1 MLTISLMT
9 DNVEAGLENKMK
21 QEARKKFTALDAE
34 LLCECKTITAP
45 LDYSMDLH
53 NHDGYE
59 VLLVL
64 GGIVHL
70 YTESGGSRLERG
82 DLVCMDELDFHRVEV
97 ITRGIYDRVLVNVKR
112 HVLEAASSSQ
122 TDLLT
127 CFRRNPVSNV
137 NVIHLPEE
145 EVQQLNIQARS
156 LQTSLLGKKPGDEI
170 LADAYLKQIMVAV
183 NRHFLEQDI
192 LPRAEIM
199 PELVMETFNYIEN
212 HLTEEITLKNL
223 EESLHYNGTYISR
236 CFKRI
241 AGISL
246 QSFIIAKKIMLSCK
260 LLREGISPG
269 EVCDMTGFNSYS
281 NFSRTFS
288 KQVGKSPKKYQLD
301 NR

>member
-1 MLTISLMT
+1 M
-9 DNVEAGLENKMK
+9 E
-21 QEARKKFTALDAE
+21 QEARKKFTALEAE
-34 LLCECKTITAP
+34 ILCECKTITAP

-64 GGIVHL
+64 RGIVNL
-70 YTESGGSRLERG
+70 YTEFGGSRLERG
-82 DLVCMDELDFHRVEV
+82 DLICMDELSFHRVEV
-97 ITRGIYDRVLVNVKR
+97 ITRGIYDRIVVNVKR
-112 HVLEAASSSQ
+112 HVLEAASSRQ
-122 TDLLT
+122 TDLQT
-127 CFRRNPVSNV
+127 CFRRSHLSNV
-137 NVIHLPEE
+137 NVIHLSEE
-145 EVQQLNIQARS
+145 EIWQLDLYAHS
-156 LQTSLLGKKPGDEI
+156 LQTSLLGKMPGDEI
-170 LADAYLKQIMVAV
+170 LTDACLKQIMVTV

-192 LPRAEIM
+192 HPRTEIM
-199 PELVMETFNYIEN
+199 PGLVMETFKYIEN
-212 HLTEEITLKNL
+212 HLAEEITLKNL

-260 LLREGISPG
+260 LLREGISPCD
-269 EVCDMTGFNSYS
+269 VCDMTGFNSYS

-288 KQVGKSPKKYQLD
+288 KQVGMSPKKYQME

>member
-1 MLTISLMT
+1 M
-9 DNVEAGLENKMK
+9 E
-21 QEARKKFTALDAE
+21 QEARKKFTALEAE
-34 LLCECKTITAP
+34 ILCECKTITAP

-64 GGIVHL
+64 RGIVNL
-70 YTESGGSRLERG
+70 YTEFGGSRLERG
-82 DLVCMDELDFHRVEV
+82 DLICMDELSFHRVEV
-97 ITRGIYDRVLVNVKR
+97 ITRGIYDRIVVNVKR
-112 HVLEAASSSQ
+112 HVLEAASSRQ
-122 TDLLT
+122 TDLQT
-127 CFRRNPVSNV
+127 CFRRSHLSNV
-137 NVIHLPEE
+137 NVIHLSEE
-145 EVQQLNIQARS
+145 EIWQLDLYAHS
-156 LQTSLLGKKPGDEI
+156 LQTSLLGKMPGDEI
-170 LADAYLKQIMVAV
+170 LTDACLKQNMVTV

-192 LPRAEIM
+192 HPRTEIM
-199 PELVMETFNYIEN
+199 PGLVMETFKYIEN
-212 HLTEEITLKNL
+212 HLAEEITLKNL

-260 LLREGISPG
+260 LLREGMSPCD
-269 EVCDMTGFNSYS
+269 VCDMTGFNSYS

-288 KQVGKSPKKYQLD
+288 KQVGMSPKKYQME

>member
-1 MLTISLMT
+1 M
-9 DNVEAGLENKMK
+9 E

-34 LLCECKTITAP
+34 ILCECKTITAP

-64 GGIVHL
+64 KGMVNL
-70 YTESGGSRLERG
+70 YTEFGGSRLERG
-82 DLVCMDELDFHRVEV
+82 DLICMDELAFHRVEV
-97 ITRGIYDRVLVNVKR
+97 ITRGIYDRIVVNVKR
-112 HVLEAASSSQ
+112 HVLEAASSRQ
-122 TDLLT
+122 TDLQT
-127 CFRRNPVSNV
+127 CFRRSHLSNV
-137 NVIHLPEE
+137 NVIHLSEE
-145 EVQQLNIQARS
+145 EIWQLDLYAHS
-156 LQTSLLGKKPGDEI
+156 LQRSLLGKMPGDEI
-170 LADAYLKQIMVAV
+170 LADACLKQIMVTV

-192 LPRAEIM
+192 HPRTEIM
-199 PELVMETFNYIEN
+199 PGLVMETFKYIEN
-212 HLTEEITLKNL
+212 HLSEEITLKNL

-260 LLREGISPG
+260 LLREGIPPCD
-269 EVCDMTGFNSYS
+269 VCDMTGFNSYS

-288 KQVGKSPKKYQLD
+288 KQVGMSPKKYQME

>member
-1 MLTISLMT
+1 M
-9 DNVEAGLENKMK
+9 E
-21 QEARKKFTALDAE
+21 QEARKKFTALEAE
-34 LLCECKTITAP
+34 ILCECKTITAP

-64 GGIVHL
+64 RGIVNL
-70 YTESGGSRLERG
+70 YTEFGGSRLERG
-82 DLVCMDELDFHRVEV
+82 DLICMDELSFHRVEV
-97 ITRGIYDRVLVNVKR
+97 ITRGIYDRIVVNVKR
-112 HVLEAASSSQ
+112 HVLEAASSRQ
-122 TDLLT
+122 TDLQT
-127 CFRRNPVSNV
+127 CFRRSHLSNV
-137 NVIHLPEE
+137 NVIHLSEE
-145 EVQQLNIQARS
+145 EIWQLDLYAHS
-156 LQTSLLGKKPGDEI
+156 LQTSLLGKMPGDEI
-170 LADAYLKQIMVAV
+170 LTDACLKQIMVTV

-192 LPRAEIM
+192 HPRTEIM
-199 PELVMETFNYIEN
+199 PGLVMETFKYIEN
-212 HLTEEITLKNL
+212 HLAEEITLKNL

-260 LLREGISPG
+260 LLREGMSPCD
-269 EVCDMTGFNSYS
+269 VCDMTGFNSYS

-288 KQVGKSPKKYQLD
+288 KQVGMSPKKYQME

>member
-1 MLTISLMT
+1 M
-9 DNVEAGLENKMK
+9 E
-21 QEARKKFTALDAE
+21 QEARKKFTALEAE
-34 LLCECKTITAP
+34 ILCECKTITAP

-64 GGIVHL
+64 RGIVNL
-70 YTESGGSRLERG
+70 YTEFGGSRLERG
-82 DLVCMDELDFHRVEV
+82 DLICMDELSFHRVEV
-97 ITRGIYDRVLVNVKR
+97 ITRGIYDRIVVNVKR
-112 HVLEAASSSQ
+112 HVLEAASSRQ
-122 TDLLT
+122 TDLQT
-127 CFRRNPVSNV
+127 CFRRSHLSNV
-137 NVIHLPEE
+137 NVIHLSEE
-145 EVQQLNIQARS
+145 EIWQLDLYAHS
-156 LQTSLLGKKPGDEI
+156 LQTSLLGKMPGDEI
-170 LADAYLKQIMVAV
+170 LTDACLKQIMVTV

-192 LPRAEIM
+192 HPRTEIM
-199 PELVMETFNYIEN
+199 PGLVMEPFKYIEN
-212 HLTEEITLKNL
+212 HLAEEITLKNL

-260 LLREGISPG
+260 LLREGMSPCD
-269 EVCDMTGFNSYS
+269 VCDMTGFNSYS

-288 KQVGKSPKKYQLD
+288 KQVGMSPKKYQME

>member
-1 MLTISLMT
+1 M
-9 DNVEAGLENKMK
+9 E
-21 QEARKKFTALDAE
+21 QESKKKFTALDAE
-34 LLCECKTITAP
+34 ILCECKTITAP

-64 GGIVHL
+64 GGIINL

-82 DLVCMDELDFHRVEV
+82 DLVCMDERDFHRVEV
-97 ITRGIYDRVLVNVKR
+97 ITRGIYDRIVVNVKR
-112 HVLEAASSSQ
+112 HVLEMASSRQ
-122 TDLLT
+122 TDLRT
-127 CFRRNPVSNV
+127 CFRRTPLSNV
-137 NVIHLPEE
+137 NVIHLSEE
-145 EVQQLNIQARS
+145 EVQQMSFCAHS
-156 LQTSLLGKKPGDEI
+156 LQTSLLRKLPGDEI
-170 LADAYLKQIMVAV
+170 LTDAYLKQIMVTV

-192 LPRAEIM
+192 LPRMEIM
-199 PELVMETFNYIEN
+199 PELVMKTFNYIEN
-212 HLTEEITLKNL
+212 HLAEEIMLKNL

-246 QSFIIAKKIMLSCK
+246 QSYIIAKKIMLSCK
-260 LLREGISPG
+260 LLKEGVPPCD
-269 EVCDMTGFNSYS
+269 VCDMTGFNSYS

-288 KQVGKSPKKYQLD
+288 KYVGKSPKKYQIE

>member
-1 MLTISLMT
+1 M
-9 DNVEAGLENKMK
+9 E
-21 QEARKKFTALDAE
+21 QEARKKFTALEAE
-34 LLCECKTITAP
+34 ILCECKTITAP

-64 GGIVHL
+64 RGIVNL
-70 YTESGGSRLERG
+70 YTEFGGSRLERG
-82 DLVCMDELDFHRVEV
+82 DLICMDELSFHRVEV
-97 ITRGIYDRVLVNVKR
+97 ITRGIYDRIVVNVKR
-112 HVLEAASSSQ
+112 HVLEAASSRQ
-122 TDLLT
+122 TDLQT
-127 CFRRNPVSNV
+127 CFRRSHLSNV
-137 NVIHLPEE
+137 NVIHLSEE
-145 EVQQLNIQARS
+145 EIWLLDLYAHS
-156 LQTSLLGKKPGDEI
+156 LQTSLLGKMPGDEI
-170 LADAYLKQIMVAV
+170 LTDACLKQIMVAV

-192 LPRAEIM
+192 HPRTEIM
-199 PELVMETFNYIEN
+199 PGLVMETFKYIEN
-212 HLTEEITLKNL
+212 HLAEEITLKNL

-260 LLREGISPG
+260 LLREGMSPCD
-269 EVCDMTGFNSYS
+269 VCDMTGFNSYS

-288 KQVGKSPKKYQLD
+288 KQVGMSPKKYQME

>member
-1 MLTISLMT
+1 M
-9 DNVEAGLENKMK
+9 DNGRVGQESEME
-21 QEARKKFTALDAE
+21 QEARKKFTALEAE
-34 LLCECKTITAP
+34 ILCECKTITAP

-64 GGIVHL
+64 RGIVNL
-70 YTESGGSRLERG
+70 YTEFGGSRLERG
-82 DLVCMDELDFHRVEV
+82 DLICMDELSFHRVEV
-97 ITRGIYDRVLVNVKR
+97 ITRGIYDRIVVNVKR
-112 HVLEAASSSQ
+112 HVLEAASSRQ
-122 TDLLT
+122 TDLQT
-127 CFRRNPVSNV
+127 CFRRSHLSNV
-137 NVIHLPEE
+137 NVIHLSEE
-145 EVQQLNIQARS
+145 EIWQLDLYAHS
-156 LQTSLLGKKPGDEI
+156 LQTSLLGKMPGDEI
-170 LADAYLKQIMVAV
+170 LTDACLKQIMVTV

-192 LPRAEIM
+192 HPRTEIM
-199 PELVMETFNYIEN
+199 PGLVMETFKYIEN
-212 HLTEEITLKNL
+212 HLAEEITLKNL

-260 LLREGISPG
+260 LLREGMSPCD
-269 EVCDMTGFNSYS
+269 VCDMTGFNSYS

-288 KQVGKSPKKYQLD
+288 KQVGMSPKKYQME